1 MQWRQAVGSILG
13 AGVWL
18 PSAGAGPA
26 GPRTDLLPPEATAT
40 AAPGQGPPP
49 VPLALALSAL
59 QVLLVDDSP
68 ANLHDGSQLLSQ
80 WGIVPT
86 VAGDG
91 AQALELASERQFDLI
106 MMDISMP
113 VMDGMEATLRIRQLE
128 TAHPE
133 RRRTPIVAYTSG
145 ALLADKTLQVRV
157 GFDEAINKPCGADL
171 MAACLRRWCPTTAA
185 LLPSQPGCAAL
196 RPLS

>member
-1 MQWRQAVGSILG
+1 LTPA
-13 AGVWL
+13 
-18 PSAGAGPA
+18 SAP
-26 GPRTDLLPPEATAT
+26 LH
-40 AAPGQGPPP
+40 PPP
-49 VPLALALSAL
+49 LLTTAPAL

-68 ANLHDGSQLLSQ
+68 ANLHDGRELLAQ

-86 VAGDG
+86 MAGDG
-91 AQALELASERQFDLI
+91 AQALALASERQFDII

-145 ALLADKTLQVRV
+145 KLLKDKTLQVRV
-157 GFDEAINKPCGADL
+157 GFDEAISKPCGADL
-171 MAACLRRWCPTTAA
+171 MAACLRRWCVKTAA
-185 LLPSQPGCAAL
+185 PLASLRNLPPGG
-196 RPLS
+196 R